1 MRLILHRR
9 FSGKDYTI
17 GSLYIAAKSGNEY
30 FCDTLEDTDRGLTQS
45 TSLEE
50 IKRIKIPHETAIPT
64 GEYKVIVNLSPA
76 KKRMLPRLLDVPG
89 FSGIL
94 IHRGNT
100 KRDTSG
106 CILVGENKV
115 KGKVIN
121 STGYEKRLVEILTE
135 AQERGEE
142 NGIEIMNYE
151 LLPLSESGF
160 SGLKDLQ
167 DFAMQSKNP
176 VRDEMS
182 VENIYLNS
190 FK

>member
-9 FSGKDYTI
+9 FLGKEYTI
-17 GSLYIAAKSGNEY
+17 GSLYIATESENEY
-30 FCDTLEDTDRGLTQS
+30 FCDTLEDVDRGLSQS

-64 GEYKVIVNLSPA
+64 GEYKVIVTLSPA

-94 IHRGNT
+94 IHRANT
-100 KRDTSG
+100 KHDSSG

-121 STGYEKRLVEILTE
+121 STGYEKRLVEILTK
-135 AQERGEE
+135 AQEQDEE
-142 NGIEIMNYE
+142 INIEIIN
-151 LLPLSESGF
+151 
-160 SGLKDLQ
+160 KQ
-167 DFAMQSKNP
+167 
-176 VRDEMS
+176 
-182 VENIYLNS
+182 
-190 FK
+190 